1 MSKEQ
6 KMVNQDFLAIV
17 DSEAEHYE
25 ENYYKENSTDN
36 PEPGIRRGNG
46 SAPRLLTV
54 RLSGEQY
61 DQVAAAAKAADLPV
75 STYARNELMAGVVAG
90 QQASSVVVALE
101 DALRQTLKPELLR
114 V

>member
-1 MSKEQ
+1 MSNTTIE
-6 KMVNQDFLAIV
+6 DIIATEI
-17 DSEAEHYE
+17 EHYD
-25 ENYYKENSTDN
+25 ENYYKEDPNGDLG
-36 PEPGIRRGNG
+36 PVVRRNG
-46 SAPRLLTV
+46 GRAPRLLTV

-90 QQASSVVVALE
+90 QQAPSVVAALE